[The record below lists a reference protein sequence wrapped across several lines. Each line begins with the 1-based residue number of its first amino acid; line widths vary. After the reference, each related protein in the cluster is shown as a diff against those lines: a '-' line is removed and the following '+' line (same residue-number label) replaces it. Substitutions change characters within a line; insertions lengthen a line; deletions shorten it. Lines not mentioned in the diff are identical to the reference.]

1 MIFENINI
9 ETGSYKKSEVIF
21 IRFPFNQQI
30 IDKLKSIVPAQWSRS
45 NRAWVVAYSDENMS
59 LLQQQLS
66 AFSVAG
72 QFDSVNVILKVNHNK
87 PSAKV
92 ESEKLAIYQEELDAF
107 KAWMQSKRY
116 AESTMKSYIHG
127 VNIFLNFMHPKAIV
141 EIDNADVI
149 RFNTEYILSNKLSSA
164 YQNHVVNGIKF
175 FFKIIEK
182 SGIDVMKLPR
192 PRPEHRLPNVLSK
205 EEVKALLEVV
215 KNQKHKA
222 MLSLIYGC
230 GLRAGEL
237 LRLLPKDVDSNRN
250 VLLIR
255 QSKGK
260 KDRIVPLSLKLIEML
275 RAYFVVYRPVKWL
288 FEGQEPGEQYAA
300 RSLQQVLKLAIEK
313 ANMQKPVTLHWLR
326 HSYATHLHESGTDI
340 RFIQELLGH
349 NSSRTTEIYTHVST
363 RSIQNIKSPFDS
375 L

>member
-45 NRAWVVAYSDENMS
+45 NRAWVVDYSDENMS

-72 QFDSVNVILKVNHNK
+72 QFDSVNVLLKGNNNK
-87 PSAKV
+87 PPAKLAP
-92 ESEKLAIYQEELDAF
+92 EKIAIYQEELKAF

-127 VNIFLNFMHPKAIV
+127 VNIFLNFMHPKPILD
-141 EIDNADVI
+141 IDNSDVI

-182 SGIDVMKLPR
+182 SGIDVLKLPR

-205 EEVKALLEVV
+205 EEVKALLEAIQ
-215 KNQKHKA
+215 NQKHRA

-230 GLRAGEL
+230 GLRMGEL
-237 LRLLPKDVDSNRN
+237 LRLHPKDVDSNRN
-250 VLLIR
+250 VLIIS

-260 KDRIVPLSLKLIEML
+260 KDRIVPLSEKLIEML
-275 RAYFVVYRPVKWL
+275 RAYFVAFRPATWL
-288 FEGQEPGEQYAA
+288 FEGQVAGEQYSE
-300 RSLQQVLKLAIEK
+300 RSLQMVMKMAVKK
-313 ANMQKPVTLHWLR
+313 AKIHKPATLHWLR

-349 NSSRTTEIYTHVST
+349 KSSRTTEIYTHVST